1 MGFSLDDESLIH
13 FILASIG
20 SFPEDVPQIWPA
32 YIGFSFS
39 TLISKNYGLCCIPSQ
54 GFGESRTLDSCLDR
68 GSSGTRAQ
76 CARRRRWST
85 HRTHREF
92 VGSGSATVGVIDE
105 IFFLSSWD
113 HGRRVVFA
121 RARGLGTPARP
132 YNPCCKTREGMQ
144 A

>member
-92 VGSGSATVGVIDE
+92 VGSGSATVGVRHTVTDIVTLVLEVCVRVIGMVIDG
-105 IFFLSSWD
+105 IC
-113 HGRRVVFA
+113 HGWRH
-121 RARGLGTPARP
+121 
-132 YNPCCKTREGMQ
+132 
-144 A
+144 